1 MTYVDMAEDNYQRVR
16 IDLAYDG
23 TPFAGWAKQPGLV
36 TVEGCLEQ
44 ALEMIIRTPVR
55 LVVGGRTDAGVHATH
70 QVVHCDIE
78 RNRWESLPGRSQSL
92 PAEAL
97 NRRLRGVLGRVLT
110 EAEKELGLPARFNG
124 FLHGSIRI
132 LAVSAI
138 CHTFDARFSATGR
151 SYRYL
156 IDDGSSCFGD
166 SALYRR
172 LAWQVDTPL
181 DVALMN
187 ESCERLLGLHDFLS
201 FCKPREGATT
211 IRQLR
216 ELSFHRTEQG
226 LIRADIRADA
236 FCHHMVRSLI
246 AAAVLVGSGAHD
258 GEWLGDRVKN
268 PLRDSQ
274 IRLAPPW
281 GLALSE
287 ITYPEE
293 AAFETQ
299 ARQARAR
306 REL

>member
-1 MTYVDMAEDNYQRVR
+1 MDTVEHHNQRVR

-44 ALEMIIRTPVR
+44 ALEMVLRAPVR

-78 RNRWESLPGRSQSL
+78 RSRWDALPGRSDSL
-92 PAEAL
+92 PADAL
-97 NRRLRGVLGRVLT
+97 KRRLRGVLGRVLT
-110 EAEKELGLPARFNG
+110 HAERELGLPSRFNG
-124 FLHGSIRI
+124 FLNGSIRI
-132 LAVSAI
+132 LAVSAT

-156 IDDGSSCFGD
+156 IDDGSNYSGE

-172 LAWQVDTPL
+172 LAWQVDQPL
-181 DVALMN
+181 DLELMN
-187 ESCERLLGLHDFLS
+187 DACEVLLGLHDFLS

-216 ELSFHRTEQG
+216 ELSFYRTEQG

-246 AAAVLVGSGAHD
+246 AAAVSVGSGTHNS
-258 GEWLGDRVKN
+258 EWLGDRIKN

-293 AAFETQ
+293 SAFEMQ
-299 ARQARAR
+299 ARQARSR